1 MAELH
6 GTATLTLSEITRTD
20 LDGFLDLLSERAFP
34 NDSSRTV
41 GLEYHIVD
49 HTADSVTLNVSA
61 SIDPLA
67 DQ

>member
-6 GTATLTLSEITRTD
+6 GTATVTLSELTTTD

-34 NDSSRTV
+34 NDSSRAV
-41 GLEYHIVD
+41 GLDYHIVA

-61 SIDPLA
+61 DIDPLA